1 MSDITEIVCQILK
14 KSRYTVALSGFGML
28 VESGYPAIRDGGE
41 SYDIEQKYGYST
53 EEIFSSSF
61 FSTRKP
67 QFYDFYRKEILSA
80 LDTPPGKGF
89 YEMARLEEMGI
100 LQTIITR
107 RIFHLP
113 SRAGCKNVIELHGNV
128 YRNYCT
134 HCGQEYSMEY
144 VRDGE
149 KIPLCEKCKQAIR
162 PDVRLFG
169 EMEDNQVITRAATEI
184 QKADVLLV
192 LGTNLKSYLCTQL
205 LDYYEGDKLLLI
217 SKEQHFSDKFAD
229 IYWNSRV
236 DDALD
241 KIITEMEKNNE

>member
-1 MSDITEIVCQILK
+1 M
-14 KSRYTVALSGFGML
+14 ALSGFGML

-89 YEMARLEEMGI
+89 YEMARLEEMRI

-113 SRAGCKNVIELHGNV
+113 HVQDVKMSLSFMEMYTAIIVHIAARSILW
-128 YRNYCT
+128 
-134 HCGQEYSMEY
+134 SM
-144 VRDGE
+144 
-149 KIPLCEKCKQAIR
+149 
-162 PDVRLFG
+162 
-169 EMEDNQVITRAATEI
+169 
-184 QKADVLLV
+184 
-192 LGTNLKSYLCTQL
+192 
-205 LDYYEGDKLLLI
+205 
-217 SKEQHFSDKFAD
+217 
-229 IYWNSRV
+229 
-236 DDALD
+236 
-241 KIITEMEKNNE
+241 